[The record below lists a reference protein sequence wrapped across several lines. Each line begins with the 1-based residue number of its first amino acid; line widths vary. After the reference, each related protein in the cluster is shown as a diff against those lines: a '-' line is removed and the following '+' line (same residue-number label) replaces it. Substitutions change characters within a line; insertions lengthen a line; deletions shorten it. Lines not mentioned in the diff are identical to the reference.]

1 MPQYLA
7 PGVYIEEVAGAR
19 PIEGVGTATGAFVGI
34 AEKGPIGLATLVS
47 NWTQFTDTFGGYI
60 PNGYLAYAVNHF
72 FNEGGTSCYVVRTC
86 HYGNISDPTSK
97 RATTATVTIPDRSP
111 GAAPATLRV
120 DGLTDGDWGN
130 DLGLLIA
137 NASSASSNKFKLT
150 VLNRAVEVEIYDE
163 LDLATAVEQIN
174 ARSKYIRVSDQRS
187 TTASPGNLP
196 KLSATTFNDAAQ
208 TPSPAL
214 DITALAPALTVD
226 ITNDPAANTFG
237 ITVKRAGATLATF
250 SNLKP
255 DDAERK
261 INGLN
266 RFITVRRRSGNLPAV
281 AASVGL
287 IYHGLTGGWD
297 GLVGTPVLDADGAIT
312 LEISTWR
319 DAVTAAVGTTG
330 SDRFSITVK
339 FRDAQVEKFD
349 GLTKDAVERTVNG
362 ASDYVNVRNRTDSA
376 KLPVATTADIL
387 IVGGLED
394 ADFIGD
400 EAAKNGLHAFDVVDD
415 INIVAVPDR
424 PGDRETILAGY
435 TYCQNRGDCFFV
447 ADPPMSLSPLQAL
460 AFKQGTGDFA
470 GNAFN
475 TSYGALY
482 YPWIQVSDPRTGG
495 VRLTPPSG
503 AIAGTYSYTDVAR
516 GVHKAPAG
524 INEGYLN
531 SAVGIERLVTKGEQ
545 GLLNPAGINLI
556 RSFAASGI
564 TVWGA
569 RTLSADAQWKYVN
582 VRRLL
587 LFIEESI
594 DKGTQWVVFEPN
606 DPSLWAKVKRDVSAF
621 LTVVWQSGALFGT
634 TDKEAFFVKVDRENN
649 PPESVDLGRLVIDVG
664 VAPVKPAEFVIFR
677 ITQMAQGAK
686 G

>member
-34 AEKGPIGLATLVS
+34 AEKGPIGEAALVT
-47 NWTQFTDTFGGYI
+47 NWTQFTDTFGSYI

-72 FNEGGTSCYVVRTC
+72 FNEGGTSCYIVRTC
-86 HYGNISDPTSK
+86 HYGSVSDATSK
-97 RATTATVTIPDRSP
+97 RATTASVTIPDRSSGSP
-111 GAAPATLRV
+111 PATLRV
-120 DGLTDGDWGN
+120 DALSDGDWGN
-130 DLGLLIA
+130 DVGILIA
-137 NASSASSNKFKLT
+137 GATSASSNKFKLT
-150 VLNRAVEVEIYDE
+150 VLEHSVEVEIYDE
-163 LDLATAVEQIN
+163 LDLASAVDEIN
-174 ARSKYIRVSDQRS
+174 ARSKYVVVSDRRS
-187 TTASPGNLP
+187 PTTSPGNLP
-196 KLSATTFNDAAQ
+196 KLSATTFNDAAT
-208 TPSPAL
+208 TPGPAI

-226 ITNDPAANTFG
+226 ITNDTNTNTFG
-237 ITVKRAGATLATF
+237 IAVKRAGATLATF

-266 RFITVRRRSGNLPAV
+266 RFITVRRLGGNLPAV
-281 AASVGL
+281 ATAVAL
-287 IYHGLTGGWD
+287 VYHGLTGGWD
-297 GLVGTPVLDADGAIT
+297 GLVGTPLLDADGAIT

-319 DAVTAAVGTTG
+319 DGVTAAIAAIGT
-330 SDRFSITVK
+330 DRFSLTVK
-339 FRDAQVEKFD
+339 LRDAQVERFD
-349 GLTKDAVERTVNG
+349 DLTKDNVERTVNG

-376 KLPVATTADIL
+376 KLPAATTADL
-387 IVGGLED
+387 NIVGGLED

-400 EAAKNGLHAFDVVDD
+400 ASAKNGLHAFDVVDD
-415 INIVAVPDR
+415 INILAVPDR
-424 PGDRETILAGY
+424 PGDRETILAAY

-447 ADPPMSLSPLQAL
+447 ADPPMSLSPVQAL

-495 VRLTPPSG
+495 TRLAPPSG

-545 GLLNPAGINLI
+545 ELLNPSGINVI

-594 DKGTQWVVFEPN
+594 DNGTQWVVFEPN

-621 LTVVWQSGALFGT
+621 LSVVWQSGALFGT